1 VVGFG
6 GKVNSKGVVDSV
18 CLPRVTA
25 KGLIDSGLG
34 QVGMRQE
41 VLWGLRHRME
51 MLSAPSLT
59 RAMERERKYVVQC
72 IMCSASYSESTRQ
85 VGSS

>member
-1 VVGFG
+1 MVGFW

-18 CLPRVTA
+18 CLLMVTA
-25 KGLIDSGLG
+25 KGLIDSGRGL
-34 QVGMRQE
+34 VGMRQE
-41 VLWGLRHRME
+41 VQWGLLHRME
-51 MLSAPSLT
+51 MLSAPSMT